1 MRKKI
6 ELFGLRMKAAVQSH
20 PVEVSLSV
28 LVCAMGCYDYESEG
42 SFFDMVLQYLSLIHI

>member
-1 MRKKI
+1 
-6 ELFGLRMKAAVQSH
+6 MKAAVQSH

-42 SFFDMVLQYLSLIHI
+42 SFSTWYYSICQLFSCLFIP

>member
-20 PVEVSLSV
+20 PVEDVAFGFGLCDGM
-28 LVCAMGCYDYESEG
+28 L
-42 SFFDMVLQYLSLIHI
+42 

>member
-28 LVCAMGCYDYESEG
+28 LAWGMGRYEYEGEG
-42 SFFDMVLQYLSLIHI
+42 SLFDSVLQYL